1 MIFRSKKQKG
11 ETVLRLLIAILEEKK
26 ALEVRLRLYGMD
38 EHWDVRVAENGLQAA
53 SLLETERWDVLL
65 LDSRLRADGTSLWEK
80 LCAAPPLCPPRVLA
94 LWQDG
99 PRPAADGAVPAD
111 CSGARLAALLSVLAK
126 KPLPCLAAAHR
137 ARTQRAAER
146 FLDALGM
153 RREWK
158 GRRYAAWCLCRRV
171 PVPGLDQ
178 QPVNRLYAE
187 CARAFGVSAGA
198 VERCLRVA
206 VEGVFTM
213 GSIPEI
219 ERFFGAT
226 IDPDKGKPTNRAF
239 LMEAAS
245 QLRLLLDGG
254 MLGEEQGDAPQ
265 PCRAYQRIDDAA
277 PDRRLTAE
285 DPRHQIELK
294 YADQRPVDGPDND
307 QHQCDRVY
315 HKVPSFLQARGLF
328 QEFAPEGEELCS
340 SGRKQA

>member
-1 MIFRSKKQKG
+1 M
-11 ETVLRLLIAILEEKK
+11 RLLIAILEEKK

-53 SLLETERWDVLL
+53 ALLEMERWDVLL

-126 KPLPCLAAAHR
+126 KPLPRL
-137 ARTQRAAER
+137 
-146 FLDALGM
+146 
-153 RREWK
+153 
-158 GRRYAAWCLCRRV
+158 V

>member
-53 SLLETERWDVLL
+53 ALLEMERWDVLL

-178 QPVNRLYAE
+178 QPVNRLYA
-187 CARAFGVSAGA
+187 
-198 VERCLRVA
+198 
-206 VEGVFTM
+206 
-213 GSIPEI
+213 
-219 ERFFGAT
+219 
-226 IDPDKGKPTNRAF
+226 
-239 LMEAAS
+239 
-245 QLRLLLDGG
+245 
-254 MLGEEQGDAPQ
+254 
-265 PCRAYQRIDDAA
+265 
-277 PDRRLTAE
+277 
-285 DPRHQIELK
+285 
-294 YADQRPVDGPDND
+294 
-307 QHQCDRVY
+307 
-315 HKVPSFLQARGLF
+315 
-328 QEFAPEGEELCS
+328 
-340 SGRKQA
+340 

>member
-1 MIFRSKKQKG
+1 MKKKG
-11 ETVLRLLIAILEEKK
+11 LSALFQPVELTQGECWKTILAFSFPIIVSYLLQQVYTISDAAIVGQTL
-26 ALEVRLRLYGMD
+26 
-38 EHWDVRVAENGLQAA
+38 
-53 SLLETERWDVLL
+53 
-65 LDSRLRADGTSLWEK
+65 
-80 LCAAPPLCPPRVLA
+80 
-94 LWQDG
+94 
-99 PRPAADGAVPAD
+99 AADEVAGVNDTSPIAFI
-111 CSGARLAALLSVLAK
+111 
-126 KPLPCLAAAHR
+126 
-137 ARTQRAAER
+137 
-146 FLDALGM
+146 FL
-153 RREWK
+153 
-158 GRRYAAWCLCRRV
+158 
-171 PVPGLDQ
+171 Q
-178 QPVNRLYAE
+178 F
-187 CARAFGVSAGA
+187 AFGVSAGA

>member
-53 SLLETERWDVLL
+53 ALLEMERWDVLL

-158 GRRYAAWCLCRRV
+158 GRRYAAWCLC
-171 PVPGLDQ
+171 
-178 QPVNRLYAE
+178 
-187 CARAFGVSAGA
+187 
-198 VERCLRVA
+198 
-206 VEGVFTM
+206 
-213 GSIPEI
+213 SIPEI

>member
-53 SLLETERWDVLL
+53 ALLEMERWDVLL

-80 LCAAPPLCPPRVLA
+80 LCAAPPLCPPRVMA

-99 PRPAADGAVPAD
+99 PRPAADVAVPAD
-111 CSGARLAALLSVLAK
+111 CGGTRLAALLSVLAK

-285 DPRHQIELK
+285 DPSHQIELK

>member
-53 SLLETERWDVLL
+53 ALLETERWDVLL

-187 CARAFGVSAGA
+187 CALAFGVSAGA

-254 MLGEEQGDAPQ
+254 MLHSP
-265 PCRAYQRIDDAA
+265 AA
-277 PDRRLTAE
+277 PTS
-285 DPRHQIELK
+285 
-294 YADQRPVDGPDND
+294 V
-307 QHQCDRVY
+307 
-315 HKVPSFLQARGLF
+315 
-328 QEFAPEGEELCS
+328 
-340 SGRKQA
+340 

>member
-53 SLLETERWDVLL
+53 ALLEMERWDVLL

-99 PRPAADGAVPAD
+99 PRPAADVAVPAD
-111 CSGARLAALLSVLAK
+111 CGGARLAALLSVLAK
-126 KPLPCLAAAHR
+126 KPRPCLAAAHR

-254 MLGEEQGDAPQ
+254 MLGEEQGDAPDRGQ
-265 PCRAYQRIDDAA
+265 THQSIDDAA
-277 PDRRLTAE
+277 EGAGLSAKGEGHEVKSENADAAPVEAADDSQDEGDLV
-285 DPRHQIELK
+285 DNHGMNFLLK
-294 YADQRPVDGPDND
+294 LRYRP
-307 QHQCDRVY
+307 
-315 HKVPSFLQARGLF
+315 
-328 QEFAPEGEELCS
+328 
-340 SGRKQA
+340 

>member
-38 EHWDVRVAENGLQAA
+38 EHWDVHVAENGLQAA

-65 LDSRLRADGTSLWEK
+65 LDSRLRADGTFLWEK

-158 GRRYAAWCLCRRV
+158 GRRYAAWCLGRRV

-277 PDRRLTAE
+277 PDCRLTAE
-285 DPRHQIELK
+285 DPCHQIKLE
-294 YADQRPVDGPDND
+294 YADQRPVDRADDD
-307 QHQCDRVY
+307 QHQCDCVY
-315 HKVPSFLQARGLF
+315 HRVSSFLQARGLF
-328 QEFAPEGEELCS
+328 HEFAPEKEGLCS

>member
-1 MIFRSKKQKG
+1 M
-11 ETVLRLLIAILEEKK
+11 RLLIAILEERK
-26 ALEVRLRLYGMD
+26 ALEIRLRLYGMD
-38 EHWDVRVAENGLQAA
+38 ERWDIGVAADGAQAA
-53 SLLETERWDVLL
+53 LLLKTERWDALL
-65 LDSRLRADGTSLWEK
+65 LDSRLRAGGASLWET
-80 LCAAPPLCPPRVLA
+80 LCQAPPLCPPRVLA

-99 PRPAADGAVPAD
+99 PRPAADCAVPAE
-111 CSGARLAALLSVLAK
+111 SGGARIAALLSVLAK
-126 KPLPCLAAAHR
+126 KPLPYLAAAHR
-137 ARTQRAAER
+137 ARIERAAER

-158 GRRYAAWCLCRRV
+158 GRSYAAWCLCRRV

-178 QPVNRLYAE
+178 QPVNRLYAG

-213 GSIPEI
+213 GSIPNI

-239 LMEAAS
+239 LMEAVG

-254 MLGEEQGDAPQ
+254 MLGKEQGDAPQ

-277 PDRRLTAE
+277 PDCRLTAE
-285 DPRHQIELK
+285 DPCHQIKLE
-294 YADQRPVDGPDND
+294 YADQRPVDRADDD
-307 QHQCDRVY
+307 QHQCDCVY
-315 HKVPSFLQARGLF
+315 HRVSSFLQARGLF
-328 QEFAPEGEELCS
+328 HEFAPEKEGLCS

>member
-38 EHWDVRVAENGLQAA
+38 ERWDICVAADGAQAA
-53 SLLETERWDVLL
+53 LLLKTERWDALL
-65 LDSRLRADGTSLWEK
+65 LDSRLRADGASLWET
-80 LCAAPPLCPPRVLA
+80 LCQAPPLCPPRVLA

-99 PRPAADGAVPAD
+99 PRPAADCAVPAE
-111 CSGARLAALLSVLAK
+111 SGGVRIAALLSVLAK

-187 CARAFGVSAGA
+187 CARAFGVSAGFCVVTSGWPWRA
-198 VERCLRVA
+198 CSPWAAFPKSSVSSARPSTRTRA
-206 VEGVFTM
+206 
-213 GSIPEI
+213 SP
-219 ERFFGAT
+219 
-226 IDPDKGKPTNRAF
+226 PT
-239 LMEAAS
+239 
-245 QLRLLLDGG
+245 
-254 MLGEEQGDAPQ
+254 
-265 PCRAYQRIDDAA
+265 
-277 PDRRLTAE
+277 
-285 DPRHQIELK
+285 
-294 YADQRPVDGPDND
+294 GP
-307 QHQCDRVY
+307 
-315 HKVPSFLQARGLF
+315 F
-328 QEFAPEGEELCS
+328 
-340 SGRKQA
+340 

>member
-53 SLLETERWDVLL
+53 ALLEMERWDVLL

-94 LWQDG
+94 LWQDD

-285 DPRHQIELK
+285 DPRQQFEL
-294 YADQRPVDGPDND
+294 
-307 QHQCDRVY
+307 
-315 HKVPSFLQARGLF
+315 
-328 QEFAPEGEELCS
+328 
-340 SGRKQA
+340 